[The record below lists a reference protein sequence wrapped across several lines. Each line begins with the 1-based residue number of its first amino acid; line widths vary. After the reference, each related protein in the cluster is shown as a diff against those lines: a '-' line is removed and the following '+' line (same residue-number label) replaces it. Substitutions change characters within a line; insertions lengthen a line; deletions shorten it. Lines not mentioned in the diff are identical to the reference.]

1 MKVVLYHSPCMD
13 GMFSAVAAGRVFGVS
28 AVYRGVNYNDKLDPE
43 EFIGDDIYMLD
54 FSLKFDA
61 LMALAERANSVT
73 IIDHH
78 ESALKELEA
87 IPKFELHSGARRKAL
102 EESERLYGE
111 GIRIACHFDMTQSGA
126 MLSWKYFCTG
136 EVPRLIKHVQDRDL
150 WKFELPG
157 TQPIHEFMMTKM
169 GTWVVQ
175 RWSEFLDLFEGD
187 EDYRDRIVTQ
197 GHLLLEYQEA
207 RINELANKASEGT
220 FMGVPCQYVNA
231 PGYMA
236 SDLGNELCSRN
247 SDRIAVIFQVGPE
260 ITNISLRSHKT
271 SKFNVSE
278 IASALGGG
286 GHRNAAGCTLETA
299 DIPNFHWRA
308 K

>member
-1 MKVVLYHSPCMD
+1 MIVVLYHYPCMD
-13 GMFSAVAAGRVFGVS
+13 GMFSAVAASHTFADA
-28 AVYRGVNYNDKLDPE
+28 AVYKGVNYNDKLDPE
-43 EFIGDDIYMLD
+43 EFIGADVYMLD
-54 FSLKFDA
+54 FSLKFDD
-61 LMALAERANSVT
+61 LMALAEKADSVT

-87 IPKFELHSGARRKAL
+87 IPKFELAPTTRRKAF

-126 MLSWKYFCTG
+126 MLSWRYFSDEGT
-136 EVPRLIKHVQDRDL
+136 PQLIKHVQDRDL

-157 TQPIHEFMMTKM
+157 TNAIHEYMMLKIGYWTIF
-169 GTWVVQ
+169 
-175 RWSEFLDLFEGD
+175 RWAEFLASFEADQGV
-187 EDYRDRIVTQ
+187 RDRVIDR

-207 RINELANKASEGT
+207 RVAELADKACEGT

-231 PGYMA
+231 PGYMS
-236 SDLGNELCSRN
+236 SDLGNMLCNRN
-247 SDRIAVIFQVGPE
+247 PDRIAVIFQVRPE
-260 ITNISLRSHKT
+260 ITNISLRSHKS